1 MPVLSS
7 RRSLLALPVALTVA
21 SCASPPPS
29 LYTLAI
35 VPGIAQPGGARIV
48 VLRQVSL
55 ARYLERPQIVRS
67 SENYRLDVLSN
78 DWWGEPLGPMIGRVL
93 AEDLTQ
99 RLPGTTIFSESGAI
113 SPHADATVEI
123 NILRMGLDASG
134 ALAFTAQAAVEASG
148 SRHPPV
154 TRTVNTTIPA
164 AMSPTAVEVRAISIA
179 IGRLADAIADM
190 LRGIGAGP

>member
-1 MPVLSS
+1 MPALS
-7 RRSLLALPVALTVA
+7 RRLLLAMPAALAVA

-29 LYTLAI
+29 LYTLAT
-35 VPGIAQPGGARIV
+35 VPGSAERGGPRIV

-99 RLPGTTIFSESGAI
+99 RLPGTTIFGESGAI
-113 SPHADATVEI
+113 SPHADATVEV
-123 NILRMGLDASG
+123 NILRMDLDASG
-134 ALAFTAQAAVEASG
+134 ALVFTAQAAVEPSG

-164 AMSPTAVEVRAISIA
+164 ATSPTSVEVRAISIA
-179 IGRLADAIADM
+179 IGQLADAVAGM
-190 LRGIGAGP
+190 LRGTGAAH

>member
-1 MPVLSS
+1 MLS
-7 RRSLLALPVALTVA
+7 RRTLLTLPAALMLE

-29 LYTLAI
+29 LYTLAA
-35 VPGIAQPGGARIV
+35 VPGTDERGGPRIV

-99 RLPGTTIFSESGAI
+99 RLPGTTIFSENGAI
-113 SPHADATVEI
+113 APQANATVEV
-123 NILRMGLDASG
+123 NILRMDLDASG
-134 ALAFTAQAAVEASG
+134 ALAFTAQAAVEPSN
-148 SRHPPV
+148 SRRRPV

-164 AMSPTAVEVRAISIA
+164 ATSPTSVEVRAISVA
-179 IGRLADAIADM
+179 IGRLADAIAEM
-190 LRGIGAGP
+190 LRGVGAAR